1 MEKSRSY
8 FAPNFLLNRSKQ
20 SRMVITVIQFLI
32 VILLLQFQSNN
43 LIPRPSGIVPEG
55 LVVVEAPDFMQNFWT
70 TVFFLLRGMGT
81 ATLISLFFCYIY
93 KIDALGGFSV
103 LISKLRYLT
112 YAGFVFV
119 LTMMLHDNGAI
130 KFWVLVCGIVPYF
143 VTSLLSYIDEIPPE
157 EYQLCYTL
165 KMKRWEVLYEV
176 IIRGKLHLALEVVRQ
191 NFAIG
196 WMMIS
201 SLEILCWSA
210 GGLGTLLSTEGRH
223 FRMDRVFA
231 ILGIILGVAW
241 IFDYLFGVIGVWIF
255 PYRNPNRARL
265 LWINRLGRL
274 ITNKNKFPKLA
285 KTTSK

>member
-1 MEKSRSY
+1 MEKSRSI
-8 FAPNFLLNRSKQ
+8 FAPNFILKRSKQ
-20 SRMVITVIQFLI
+20 SRMIITI
-32 VILLLQFQSNN
+32 VQILVVLLFLQFQSND
-43 LIPRPSGIVPEG
+43 LIPRPSDVVPEG
-55 LVVVEAPDFMQNFWT
+55 LVVVGAPDFMQNFWI

-93 KIDALGGFSV
+93 KIDAFRGFSV
-103 LISKLRYLT
+103 LVSKLRYLT

-143 VTSLLSYIDEIPPE
+143 VTSLLAYIDDIPDE

-165 KMKRWEVLYEV
+165 KMKRWEVLYET

-201 SLEILCWSA
+201 SLEILCWSK
-210 GGLGTLLSTEGRH
+210 GGLGTLLTTENRH
-223 FRMDRVFA
+223 FRMGRVFA
-231 ILGIILGVAW
+231 ILAIILGVAW
-241 IFDYLFGVIGVWIF
+241 IFDYLFKVIGVWIF
-255 PYRNPNRARL
+255 PYTNPDRARK
-265 LWINRLGRL
+265 LWINQLFQLFRTRK
-274 ITNKNKFPKLA
+274 IFPKLA
-285 KTTSK
+285 KKTSK